1 MINILALAS
10 SFGGGVL
17 VGGAYAAFITLVKVI
32 PRLTQFTETY
42 KYLKFYESIFTC
54 STILFTIIYFSNFS
68 INIGK
73 IGIIVSGLF
82 YGIFLGIFSAALAET
97 LNVIPV
103 IAKKFK
109 IKKQIIIVF
118 ISIVIGKVCGSL
130 YYFIVLIGG

>member
-17 VGGAYAAFITLVKVI
+17 VGGAYAAFITLIKVI
-32 PRLTQFTETY
+32 PRLTQFTETNG
-42 KYLKFYESIFTC
+42 YLKFYESIFTC
-54 STILFTIIYFSNFS
+54 STILFTIIYFSDFS
-68 INIGK
+68 MNIGR

-82 YGIFLGIFSAALAET
+82 YGIFLGIFSSALAET

-109 IKKQIIIVF
+109 IKKQIKIVF

-130 YYFIVLIGG
+130 YYFIVFIGG